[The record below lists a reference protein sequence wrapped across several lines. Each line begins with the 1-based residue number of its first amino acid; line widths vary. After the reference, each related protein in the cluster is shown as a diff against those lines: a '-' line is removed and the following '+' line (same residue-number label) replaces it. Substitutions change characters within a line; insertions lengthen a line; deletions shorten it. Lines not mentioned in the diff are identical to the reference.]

1 LVPPRFV
8 KECQDISHERASHQQ
23 RIHVIRNCPLDPVIP
38 ELDPEDPVTDKHLKK
53 NRFISEAFLELF
65 AQLTI
70 TPLLSY
76 ETRNQ
81 VDFFTDVIA
90 IKKYSGQLTGFSDS
104 ELVFHNDRTAHKVRA
119 DYITLL
125 GMRCPD
131 DDLIY
136 TGYIDGADIV
146 KNLEPAHIE
155 YLRQPHFFT
164 VFDVFSRD
172 MNKQL
177 STSKKHP
184 ILSNTHSI
192 RYLDT
197 MTCVAPE
204 APLEARDA
212 FIAFKNAM
220 TRSQCKRRHRILT
233 GDLLTFAN
241 QDGLHNREKID
252 ILNPESASSRWL
264 TGVKRRALIDMN
276 FSSPHNL
283 PPTGTLRS
291 LIQETMV
298 CPPSRG
304 LFFACCFVVFPRRP
318 RNACATIPAN
328 RSALCRC
335 CPYLVNA

>member
-1 LVPPRFV
+1 MIPLFTFEAGEKAQLLSLLEQTRLSPYKNYADFSEEIRQLHPLAPARFV
-8 KECQDISHERASHQQ
+8 KACQDISNERARHQQ
-23 RIHVIRNCPLDPVIP
+23 KIHVIRNCPMDTVIPDLDADDPVS
-38 ELDPEDPVTDKHLKK
+38 DKHLKK
-53 NRFISEAFLELF
+53 TRFISEGFLELF
-65 AQLTI
+65 AQLTG

-81 VDFFTDVIA
+81 GDFFTDVIA

-136 TGYIDGADIV
+136 TGYIDGTDIV
-146 KNLEPAHIE
+146 KNLEPEHIAW
-155 YLRQPHFFT
+155 LREPHFYT

-177 STSKKHP
+177 STSEKHA
-184 ILSNTHSI
+184 ILSNVHSI
-192 RYLDT
+192 RFLDT
-197 MTCVAPE
+197 MTCVAEE
-204 APLEARDA
+204 APIEARDA

-220 TRSQCKRRHRILT
+220 TRSQCKRHRILT

-252 ILNPESASSRWL
+252 ILNPDSAASRWL
-264 TGVKRRALIDMN
+264 LKTYAFKDASTAESFESYWANNRAGCVID
-276 FSSPHNL
+276 
-283 PPTGTLRS
+283 
-291 LIQETMV
+291 
-298 CPPSRG
+298 
-304 LFFACCFVVFPRRP
+304 
-318 RNACATIPAN
+318 
-328 RSALCRC
+328 
-335 CPYLVNA
+335 